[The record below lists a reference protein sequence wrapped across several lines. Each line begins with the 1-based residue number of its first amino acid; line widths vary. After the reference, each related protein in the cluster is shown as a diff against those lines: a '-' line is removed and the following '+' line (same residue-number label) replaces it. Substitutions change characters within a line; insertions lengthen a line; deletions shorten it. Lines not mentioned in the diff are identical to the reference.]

1 MIITIP
7 KLFVK
12 EKIHNICVYNNVEK
26 NLENSKKVNKLLNSS
41 ERISMCIFLNCM
53 RDALFTPK
61 TTSRH
66 SFSIAR
72 RYKREKN

>member
-41 ERISMCIFLNCM
+41 ERITMCIFLNCM

-61 TTSRH
+61 NDEPPQFFDCPTL
-66 SFSIAR
+66 
-72 RYKREKN
+72 